1 VSLGTDT
8 GAARTDGPVPQS
20 QVWVGNRIIAHDVHG
35 DDLVDVLQQNGDA
48 SAWVVR
54 PRLDED
60 ELRRLA
66 RILGLGDEVVRRL
79 LSPHDKIQ
87 FVELPRTRLV
97 RVRLA
102 RLSGEEVASDN
113 ISMIVTDQLMIVLAD
128 DGPGQRIARLLAD
141 SADRLAHGGAERAA
155 QLVADLVVDSIAQ
168 VGEELEGLSDDLAE
182 QLFSG
187 EPLTRSRKLQ
197 AFRLRRAVAGLRRI
211 IEPTGEVLQGLASS
225 GTDLSQV
232 DATRW
237 SLITDHA
244 DRIYGAVNALS
255 EGLTAIFDT
264 SLSLDNARMDE
275 VMKKLTGWAAII
287 AVPTL
292 VSGFVGMNVHF
303 WLEDTRLGFYVY
315 LAIMVL
321 SAVVLY
327 IVFRRKTWI

>member
-1 VSLGTDT
+1 
-8 GAARTDGPVPQS
+8 
-20 QVWVGNRIIAHDVHG
+20 
-35 DDLVDVLQQNGDA
+35 
-48 SAWVVR
+48 
-54 PRLDED
+54 
-60 ELRRLA
+60 
-66 RILGLGDEVVRRL
+66 
-79 LSPHDKIQ
+79 
-87 FVELPRTRLV
+87 
-97 RVRLA
+97 
-102 RLSGEEVASDN
+102 
-113 ISMIVTDQLMIVLAD
+113 
-128 DGPGQRIARLLAD
+128 
-141 SADRLAHGGAERAA
+141 
-155 QLVADLVVDSIAQ
+155 
-168 VGEELEGLSDDLAE
+168 
-182 QLFSG
+182 
-187 EPLTRSRKLQ
+187 
-197 AFRLRRAVAGLRRI
+197 VAGLRRI